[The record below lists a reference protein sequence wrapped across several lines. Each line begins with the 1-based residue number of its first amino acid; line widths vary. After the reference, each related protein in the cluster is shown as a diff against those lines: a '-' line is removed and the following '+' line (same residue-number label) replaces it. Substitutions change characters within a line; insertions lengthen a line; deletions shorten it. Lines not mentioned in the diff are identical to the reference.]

1 MPPLFNWTMDWAIP
15 LTFSFAEL
23 QNDFDHSTPGCEAP
37 QGLLRL
43 SQGGRWVAELL
54 HWISNC
60 CYGKQ
65 VEHFMDHVLATRLRI
80 HRQPLAVPKD
90 TCALHRPVTHH
101 TVLVSCNMLVTIM
114 RHSHW
119 TWQTLLS
126 SPWSFPGHNPHI
138 DWSTGTMWDWSNHS
152 DAVCFWSAF
161 VQFSRVPMNYINW
174 KKVFNS
180 TWATLPPHHPYACA
194 IDPLSGLA
202 VPVFPHRPWI
212 LWRWKTRPSAPSS
225 TNGAPNDIPVRTSA
239 PSHFFCLWTLT
250 RCNHFLWT
258 WPQKY
263 FSFCFH

>member
-1 MPPLFNWTMDWAIP
+1 MWG
-15 LTFSFAEL
+15 
-23 QNDFDHSTPGCEAP
+23 TPGPVKTESRRQMGGWTTPLNFKLLLWKAGGTFHGPCACHP
-37 QGLLRL
+37 AAYPSTTLSRAQGHLRPA
-43 SQGGRWVAELL
+43 Q
-54 HWISNC
+54 
-60 CYGKQ
+60 
-65 VEHFMDHVLATRLRI
+65 T
-80 HRQPLAVPKD
+80 
-90 TCALHRPVTHH
+90 VTHR

-114 RHSHW
+114 WHSHW

-152 DAVCFWSAF
+152 DAVCLWSAF